1 MVKPTPTLK
10 IGIAFGI
17 QVADDSR
24 FKGRL
29 DMDMLRSDTPPTI
42 LHFTHYKASLQWI
55 HWIPSRLC
63 PERIVKPEVHGRH
76 LTDHTIQS
84 GMIYPT
90 LYLTPKR
97 ERLPAEHETLVLK
110 VPPMKVASDSPH
122 REQRA
127 LGLPIEA
134 IRYGR

>member
-1 MVKPTPTLK
+1 VVKPTATLK

-17 QVADDSR
+17 QVAADSR

-29 DMDMLRSDTPPTI
+29 DMLRSDTPPTI
-42 LHFTHYKASLQWI
+42 LHFTHYKAGSQWI
-55 HWIPSRLC
+55 HWILSRCC

-76 LTDHTIQS
+76 LTDHPIQS
-84 GMIYPT
+84 GVIYPT
-90 LYLTPKR
+90 MYLTPKR

-127 LGLPIEA
+127 LGLPIKA